1 MTAAIAG
8 AVRGRPSAAM
18 LAERLDRSRRVN
30 VDLRMELRAER
41 REGAVFATEIRAHAA
56 RIYLAAQSD
65 RPDLALHEAGV
76 IGALADRHL
85 RQRGGAA

>member
-8 AVRGRPSAAM
+8 AVRGRPSAAR
-18 LAERLDRSRRVN
+18 LADSLAASRRIN
-30 VDLRMELRAER
+30 TDLRMELRVER
-41 REGAVFATEIRAHAA
+41 HEGAQFATEVRAHAA

-65 RPDLALHEAGV
+65 RLDLALHEASV

-85 RQRGGAA
+85 RQRGSAA